1 MKLPRWVIA
10 LALLFLVL
18 VVGCSAKT
26 PKSQTIT
33 TEASSGQ
40 RAAEAP
46 RAAPVAGAATDTGA
60 RSDLGSATEQ
70 LIIRTVNLTMTV
82 EDTEKT
88 LEELQGLLR
97 GYNGYIAELNKWFV
111 NDQPYAKVTVRVPSA
126 SLDEALGL
134 IRKMALR
141 VDSETS
147 SAQDVTEEYVDLQ
160 ARLRNLEA
168 TEKELLALMTE
179 VRENRGKAE
188 EILAI
193 YRELTQIR
201 AQIESLKGRQQ
212 YLERMTALATVQME
226 IRPKAAPQP
235 VTGRTLWNPL
245 VTASNA
251 ARGLVSALRFLAD
264 LLIYVVILSPIFLIP
279 LAVLWLLVRLLRRK
293 ARKSGPEAK
302 Q

>member
-10 LALLFLVL
+10 LALLLLVL

-46 RAAPVAGAATDTGA
+46 RVAPVAGAATDTGA